1 MSVSY
6 SLGTRLLRR
15 STNRP
20 PGPRPRYPGQF
31 VVSLATDKL
40 ALFGGMA
47 RHGDVSQIM
56 IGPQR
61 VALLSHPDDIQALL
75 VTKQRS
81 FIKGRALDAT
91 RVLLGNGLLTS
102 EGEEHLR
109 QRRLI
114 QPAFH
119 KDRLTS
125 YGECMAGY
133 AERLQAGWQANQ
145 RIDIH
150 EAMMRV
156 TLAIAG
162 RTLFDADVEGD
173 AHDVA
178 EALELSLRMFNRAIL
193 PMGVLLEYA
202 PIPWVRELHR
212 SRRRLDALIRRLI
225 EERRAEARD
234 RGDLLSML
242 ITARDE
248 EGDKRGMTDKQLRD
262 ELVTLILAAH
272 ETTAN
277 ALTWTWYLLS
287 RHPHAEARLHQ
298 ELDEVLGGRLPT
310 VADLPRLPYTRQVI
324 AESMRIFPPAWA
336 VERRATEDVQIGGYT
351 IRKGTV
357 VLACQYFVHRD
368 PRWWPE
374 PERFLPER
382 WSEPSRDR
390 PKFAYFPFGAG
401 TRICIGEHF
410 AWMEATLV
418 LATLAQRWRMRY
430 EERESPI
437 PEPMVTLRPRDGLPV
452 RLVPRTPGD
461 AGTLPAA

>member
-1 MSVSY
+1 MSATS
-6 SLGTRLLRR
+6 SLGARFLRR
-15 STNRP
+15 ESNQP

-31 VVSLATDKL
+31 LIRLATDKL

-47 RHGDVSQIM
+47 ANGDVSQITL
-56 IGPQR
+56 GPQP
-61 VALLSHPDDIQALL
+61 VALLSHPDDIQTML

-81 FIKGRALDAT
+81 FVKGRALEVT
-91 RVLLGNGLLTS
+91 KVLLGEGLLTS
-102 EGEEHLR
+102 EGELHLR

-119 KDRLTS
+119 RERLTS
-125 YGECMAGY
+125 YGASMTELAD
-133 AERLQAGWQANQ
+133 RQQ
-145 RIDIH
+145 RNWKPNELLDVH
-150 EAMMRV
+150 EQMMRV

-193 PMGVLLEYA
+193 PMGMLFEFA

-212 SRRRLDALIRRLI
+212 ARRRMDALIHRLI
-225 EERRAEARD
+225 QERRAEGRD

-242 ITARDE
+242 INARDD
-248 EGDKRGMTDKQLRD
+248 EGDHTGMSDRQLRD
-262 ELVTLILAAH
+262 ELITLMLAAH

-287 RHPHAEARLHQ
+287 QHPEVEATLHAEFDR
-298 ELDEVLGGRLPT
+298 VLGGQLPT
-310 VADLPRLPYTRQVI
+310 AADLPALVYTRQVL
-324 AESMRIFPPAWA
+324 AESMRLFPPAWA
-336 VERRATEDVQIGGYT
+336 VERRAIEDVEIGGYT
-351 IRKGTV
+351 IARGTV

-368 PRWWPE
+368 PRWWTE
-374 PERFLPER
+374 PERFRPER
-382 WSEPSRDR
+382 WAEPAHDR

-410 AWMEATLV
+410 AWMEGMLV
-418 LATLAQRWRMRY
+418 LASIAQRWQLRY
-430 EERESPI
+430 EASAAPI
-437 PEPMVTLRPRDGLPV
+437 PEPLVTLRPKHGLPM
-452 RLVPRTPGD
+452 RLLQRGQQ
-461 AGTLPAA
+461 